1 MNWRWVKPLESED
14 LIKEY
19 EENIGYTFPNEYK
32 EVVKNYNGA
41 RPEFKE
47 FKSKQGRRK
56 KARVFEFLF
65 SFNKYDKWSIWGLN
79 NWKGDM
85 RDWNIDSK
93 IENMVGFA
101 GDPFGNL
108 ICFDK
113 TNGHI
118 VFVDHETL
126 NIEPVADSFTEFINS
141 LRKS

>member
-56 KARVFEFLF
+56 K
-65 SFNKYDKWSIWGLN
+65 STGI
-79 NWKGDM
+79 
-85 RDWNIDSK
+85 
-93 IENMVGFA
+93 
-101 GDPFGNL
+101 
-108 ICFDK
+108 
-113 TNGHI
+113 
-118 VFVDHETL
+118 
-126 NIEPVADSFTEFINS
+126 
-141 LRKS
+141 